1 MVVFLL
7 PKSIILDQVFALDKD
22 DVFPLRA
29 DVQVAILATYRA
41 IAADD
46 LLAVKRREFDS
57 VLDGCTMTICIIPDF
72 RWIFRGCHNNRCILW
87 PLSIQADLAQMV

>member
-29 DVQVAILATYRA
+29 DVQVAILATDGT
-41 IAADD
+41 IAADY
-46 LLAVKRREFDS
+46 LLAVKRRKLDS
-57 VLDGCTMTICIIPDF
+57 VLDGCTMTVCIIPDF
-72 RWIFRGCHNNRCILW
+72 RWILRGCHN
-87 PLSIQADLAQMV
+87 S